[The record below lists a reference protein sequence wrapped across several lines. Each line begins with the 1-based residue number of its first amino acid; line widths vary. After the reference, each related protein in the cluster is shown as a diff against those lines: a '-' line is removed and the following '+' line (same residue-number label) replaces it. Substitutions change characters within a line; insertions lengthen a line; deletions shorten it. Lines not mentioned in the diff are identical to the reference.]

1 MFKSLLTGQPWIIKL
16 WAIKHYEQTILAF
29 NEARERK
36 PYRQKF
42 ADYYSQ
48 PYVAAAEDWL
58 KAQGF
63 LTKQK

>member
-1 MFKSLLTGQPWIIKL
+1 ML
-16 WAIKHYEQTILAF
+16 ADYEQTILAF

-63 LTKQK
+63 LTKKNNV

>member
-1 MFKSLLTGQPWIIKL
+1 MSNQATSNQTVSN
-16 WAIKHYEQTILAF
+16 QTILAF